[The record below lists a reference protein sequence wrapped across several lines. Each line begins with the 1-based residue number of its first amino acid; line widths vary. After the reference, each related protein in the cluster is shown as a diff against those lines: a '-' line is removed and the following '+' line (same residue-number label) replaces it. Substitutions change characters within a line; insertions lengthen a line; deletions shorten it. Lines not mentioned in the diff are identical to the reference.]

1 MYDFAGEEKLDLEAL
16 RERLRRM
23 ELLRFGW
30 AARYMCSP
38 AANHGK
44 EPRRVFVIQL
54 REAEKEWCRRHPPPE
69 LSHSSIH

>member
-1 MYDFAGEEKLDLEAL
+1 MCDLAGENGFDLEAL
-16 RERLRRM
+16 RAKLRLVSDS
-23 ELLRFGW
+23 ELLRFGR

-54 REAEKEWCRRHPPPE
+54 REAAEEWRCRDRDG
-69 LSHSSIH
+69 